1 MSASMVA
8 LCSNICIT
16 KHLIW
21 KEKREEIIKG
31 WQSIPM
37 NYRLNRNISYI
48 LPIIDLIKIKM
59 KEKIQIAKMRA
70 VLLYI
75 MQSFPHGVEFIKLFK
90 ILYFA
95 QQDHLLKY
103 GKVLIEDSFKAL
115 KHGPVPTYIYKALQ
129 IAERMQLEGNF
140 DEFLINI
147 KVHDKK
153 VYTSATPDMDY
164 ISGSNRRCLDD
175 AIAQYKD
182 ITSDMLHDS
191 AWEEVMT
198 YIPRMLLKKIV
209 LLL

>member
-1 MSASMVA
+1 
-8 LCSNICIT
+8 
-16 KHLIW
+16 
-21 KEKREEIIKG
+21 
-31 WQSIPM
+31 M

-48 LPIIDLIKIKM
+48 LPIIDLIKM

-129 IAERMQLEGNF
+129 IAERMQLGGNF

-153 VYTSATPDMDY
+153 VYTSATPNMDY

-198 YIPRMLLKKIV
+198 CIPNAPQKIV

>member
-1 MSASMVA
+1 MKQERLWAVETESDYNEYVIKAFYISWLSASMVA

-48 LPIIDLIKIKM
+48 LPIIDLIKM

-90 ILYFA
+90 I
-95 QQDHLLKY
+95 
-103 GKVLIEDSFKAL
+103 
-115 KHGPVPTYIYKALQ
+115 
-129 IAERMQLEGNF
+129 IAVR
-140 DEFLINI
+140 
-147 KVHDKK
+147 
-153 VYTSATPDMDY
+153 
-164 ISGSNRRCLDD
+164 
-175 AIAQYKD
+175 
-182 ITSDMLHDS
+182 
-191 AWEEVMT
+191 
-198 YIPRMLLKKIV
+198 
-209 LLL
+209 

>member
-1 MSASMVA
+1 M
-8 LCSNICIT
+8 
-16 KHLIW
+16 
-21 KEKREEIIKG
+21 
-31 WQSIPM
+31 
-37 NYRLNRNISYI
+37 
-48 LPIIDLIKIKM
+48 PIIDLIKM
-59 KEKIQIAKMRA
+59 KEKIQIAKKRA

-75 MQSFPHGVEFIKLFK
+75 MQSFLHGVEFIKLFK

-140 DEFLINI
+140 DEFFINI

-182 ITSDMLHDS
+182 IASDMLHAS

-198 YIPRMLLKKIV
+198 CIPDAPQKKLYYYYRHSKSRKGNKGNGRLYPRKTDSKKCFILKFERK
-209 LLL
+209 LD

>member
-1 MSASMVA
+1 
-8 LCSNICIT
+8 
-16 KHLIW
+16 
-21 KEKREEIIKG
+21 
-31 WQSIPM
+31 
-37 NYRLNRNISYI
+37 
-48 LPIIDLIKIKM
+48 M

-75 MQSFPHGVEFIKLFK
+75 MQSFPHGIEFIKLFK
-90 ILYFA
+90 ILYLA

-175 AIAQYKD
+175 AIIQYKD
-182 ITSDMLHDS
+182 IASDMLQDS

-198 YIPRMLLKKIV
+198 YIPDAPQKNCITIIDIAKAGKATKEMVDYIREKQIV
-209 LLL
+209 KNALS

>member
-1 MSASMVA
+1 
-8 LCSNICIT
+8 
-16 KHLIW
+16 
-21 KEKREEIIKG
+21 
-31 WQSIPM
+31 M
-37 NYRLNRNISYI
+37 NYHLNRNISYI
-48 LPIIDLIKIKM
+48 LPIIDLIKM

-75 MQSFPHGVEFIKLFK
+75 MQCFPHGVEFIKLFK

-115 KHGPVPTYIYKALQ
+115 K
-129 IAERMQLEGNF
+129 RMQLEGNF

-153 VYTSATPDMDY
+153 VYTSATPNMDY

-198 YIPRMLLKKIV
+198 CIPDAPQKNCITIIDIARAGKATKEMVDYIREKQIV
-209 LLL
+209 KNALS